1 MQKGNF
7 LISSSLPSS
16 LPQHR
21 RSPEF
26 FAVKIEAG
34 IKINCSRIEN
44 IVKKELLDSSRKQS
58 KEFLSFSDF
67 QPSILLALFFS
78 LLLSSLSLRQSIH
91 SLILNHPKMAS
102 ASQFNPTSSS
112 QSSIA
117 ASSASA
123 SPLKSQSS
131 MNSSTANSNP
141 SNSNSNSIQEE
152 KYIPLSWLEG
162 MPISLLQ
169 ALRQSAISIST
180 SGIKELVIPLDSES
194 WETQTI
200 LKYSS
205 NEKAREK
212 AYLISNSNGNPMEL
226 EKVKVLESLLKRR
239 AELAKVTGND
249 GSYSRMTLG
258 DKMAKRPGE

>member
-1 MQKGNF
+1 MALVF
-7 LISSSLPSS
+7 LRDFEKSGIHLPPQQRAEFVKLSDEILILGREFLQPISSNSPSPSPSS
-16 LPQHR
+16 TSRLFG
-21 RSPEF
+21 S
-26 FAVKIEAG
+26 KI
-34 IKINCSRIEN
+34 
-44 IVKKELLDSSRKQS
+44 
-58 KEFLSFSDF
+58 
-67 QPSILLALFFS
+67 
-78 LLLSSLSLRQSIH
+78 
-91 SLILNHPKMAS
+91 
-102 ASQFNPTSSS
+102 
-112 QSSIA
+112 
-117 ASSASA
+117 
-123 SPLKSQSS
+123 
-131 MNSSTANSNP
+131 
-141 SNSNSNSIQEE
+141 NSNSNSIQEE

-169 ALRQSAISIST
+169 ALRQSAISIPTSS

-226 EKVKVLESLLKRR
+226 EKVEVLETLLKRR